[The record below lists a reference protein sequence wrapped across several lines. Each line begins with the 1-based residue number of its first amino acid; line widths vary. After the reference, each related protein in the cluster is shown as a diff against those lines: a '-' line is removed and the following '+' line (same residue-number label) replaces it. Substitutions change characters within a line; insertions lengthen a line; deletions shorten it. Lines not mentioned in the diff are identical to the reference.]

1 MPVPTLLDLQLRKDP
16 SGKLARRIIE
26 QLSQTDGILDDMC
39 FEECNDGSGHLTTIR
54 TGLPAATWRQLYQ
67 GVQPT
72 KSTTAQVRDACGM
85 LEARSEIDIKALAQ
99 AGDGEKGMAWRETE
113 EAPFRQALKN
123 NVVSTL
129 FYGNASVTPSQFT
142 GIAARFNT
150 SIVANAA
157 TADNVIKAGGAG
169 ADNTSIYVHTWGPQ
183 YGTMLFPQNSNA
195 GLQVRD
201 LGEMDSFDASQNR
214 FRAMHTLYGWDTGYS
229 LRDWRGVVRICN
241 IANSTLTK
249 TGSSGADLIDL
260 VVQALELLPEG
271 ARELGRVGIY
281 CNRTVR
287 SFFRRQIN
295 NKANNW
301 LAYETIAG
309 KKVVTFDGLPV
320 RRCDTISNAEA
331 LVP

>member
-1 MPVPTLLDLQLRKDP
+1 MPVPSLLDIKLRQDP
-16 SGKLARRIIE
+16 DGKIARRIIE
-26 QLSQTDGILDDMC
+26 QLSQTDGILDDMS

-54 TGLPAATWRQLYQ
+54 TGLPAGTWRQLYQ

-85 LEARSEIDIKALAQ
+85 LELRSEIDSKALSQ
-99 AGDGEKGMAWRETE
+99 AGSPAEFRESE
-113 EAPFRQALKN
+113 EMPFRQSLKN
-123 NVVSTL
+123 NVVQTL
-129 FYGNASVTPSQFT
+129 FYGNAGTEPSKFT

-150 SIVANAA
+150 SVGANAA

-183 YGTMLFPQNSNA
+183 FGTMLYPRGSNA
-195 GLQVRD
+195 GITAKD
-201 LGEMDSFDASQNR
+201 LGEQDSFDASQNR
-214 FRAMHTLYGWDTGYS
+214 FRAMHTQYGWDCGYS

-249 TGSSGADLIDL
+249 TGSTGADLVDL
-260 VVQALELLPEG
+260 IVQALELLPEE
-271 ARELGRVGIY
+271 ATALGRIGIY

-287 SFFRRQIN
+287 SFLRRQIN
-295 NKANNW
+295 NKSNYW
-301 LAYETIAG
+301 IQEGMIAG

-320 RRCDTISNAEA
+320 RRCDSISNAEA